1 MMIGNRLVSFFVL
14 MAIFSAVFAISA
26 ETTLPEE
33 EVEMIMEEFESM
45 VEGIDAFGIFVHN
58 TALSLPMF
66 IPGFGIIWGMF
77 SAFSTGIAFA
87 AIKSMNPLVE
97 QIPALSI
104 LFMTPFGLME
114 VAAYSIAM
122 SRSYMILHK
131 MIKRMPIRP
140 DYRIIGIEIAILVG
154 LLLAGGFVE
163 YYFIENIPTDSP
175 KI

>member
-87 AIKSMNPLVE
+87 AIKSVNPLVE

-122 SRSYMILHK
+122 SRSYIFIHK
-131 MIKRMPIRP
+131 IVKKVPIRS
-140 DYRIIGIEIAILVG
+140 DIRVTLVEIIIVVG
-154 LLLAGGFVE
+154 LLLVGAYVE
-163 YYFIENIPTDSP
+163 YYMIETSSQI
-175 KI
+175 

>member
-1 MMIGNRLVSFFVL
+1 MIGNRLVSFFVL

-87 AIKSMNPLVE
+87 AIKSVNPLVE

-122 SRSYMILHK
+122 SRSYIFIHK
-131 MIKRMPIRP
+131 IVKKIPIRN
-140 DYRIIGIEIAILVG
+140 DIRVTLIEIVILLG
-154 LLLAGGFVE
+154 LLFTGAYVE
-163 YYFIENIPTDSP
+163 WYMIEMSSQM
-175 KI
+175 

>member
-1 MMIGNRLVSFFVL
+1 

-26 ETTLPEE
+26 EANLPEE

-45 VEGIDAFGIFVHN
+45 VEGIDAFGIFLHN

-87 AIKSMNPLVE
+87 AIKSMNPLLE

-122 SRSYMILHK
+122 SRSYMLIHK
-131 MIKRMPIRP
+131 IIKKVSIRSDIP
-140 DYRIIGIEIAILVG
+140 VTLVEIIIVVSLLLVG
-154 LLLAGGFVE
+154 AYVE
-163 YYFIENIPTDSP
+163 YYMIEMSSQI
-175 KI
+175 

>member
-1 MMIGNRLVSFFVL
+1 MMMGNRIVLFFIL

-33 EVEMIMEEFESM
+33 EVEMIMEEFEAM

-87 AIKSMNPLVE
+87 AIKSMNPLLE

-122 SRSYMILHK
+122 SRSYIFIHK
-131 MIKRMPIRP
+131 IIKKVPIRS
-140 DYRIIGIEIAILVG
+140 DIRVTLVEIIIVVG
-154 LLLAGGFVE
+154 LLLIGAYVE
-163 YYFIENIPTDSP
+163 YYMIETSTQI
-175 KI
+175 

>member
-1 MMIGNRLVSFFVL
+1 MMMGNRILLFFIL

-87 AIKSMNPLVE
+87 AIKSVNPLVE

-122 SRSYMILHK
+122 SRSYIFIHK
-131 MIKRMPIRP
+131 IVKKIPIRN
-140 DYRIIGIEIAILVG
+140 DIRVTLIEIIILLG
-154 LLLAGGFVE
+154 LLFTGAYVE
-163 YYFIENIPTDSP
+163 WYMIEMSSQM
-175 KI
+175 

>member
-1 MMIGNRLVSFFVL
+1 MMIGNRFISFFVL

-26 ETTLPEE
+26 EIPLPEE
-33 EVEMIMEEFESM
+33 EVEMIMEEFEEM

-77 SAFSTGIAFA
+77 SAFSTGVAFS
-87 AIKSMNPLVE
+87 AIKSVNPLVE

-114 VAAYSIAM
+114 VAAYSLAM
-122 SRSYMILHK
+122 SRSYILMHK
-131 MIKRMPIRP
+131 IIKKITIRN
-140 DYRIIGIEIAILVG
+140 DIRVTLVEILILLG
-154 LLLAGGFVE
+154 LLLTGGYVE
-163 YYFIENIPTDSP
+163 WYMIEMSSQI
-175 KI
+175 

>member
-1 MMIGNRLVSFFVL
+1 MIGNRIVSFFVL

-87 AIKSMNPLVE
+87 AIKSVNPLVE

-122 SRSYMILHK
+122 SRSYIFIHK
-131 MIKRMPIRP
+131 IVKKIPIRN
-140 DYRIIGIEIAILVG
+140 DIRVTLIEIVILLG
-154 LLLAGGFVE
+154 LLFTGAYVE
-163 YYFIENIPTDSP
+163 WYMIEMSSQM
-175 KI
+175 

>member
-1 MMIGNRLVSFFVL
+1 MMIGNRIVSFFVL

-87 AIKSMNPLVE
+87 AIKSVNPLVE

-114 VAAYSIAM
+114 VAAYSIEM
-122 SRSYMILHK
+122 SRSYIFIHK
-131 MIKRMPIRP
+131 I
-140 DYRIIGIEIAILVG
+140 V
-154 LLLAGGFVE
+154 
-163 YYFIENIPTDSP
+163 N
-175 KI
+175 

>member
-1 MMIGNRLVSFFVL
+1 MMIGNRIVSFFVL

-33 EVEMIMEEFESM
+33 EVEMIMEEFEAM

-87 AIKSMNPLVE
+87 AIKSMNPLLE

-122 SRSYMILHK
+122 SRSYIFIHK
-131 MIKRMPIRP
+131 IIKKVPIRS
-140 DYRIIGIEIAILVG
+140 DIRVTLVEIMIVVG
-154 LLLAGGFVE
+154 LLFIGAYVE
-163 YYFIENIPTDSP
+163 WYMIEMASQI
-175 KI
+175 

>member
-1 MMIGNRLVSFFVL
+1 MMIGNRIISFFVL

-33 EVEMIMEEFESM
+33 EVEMILEEFESM

-87 AIKSMNPLVE
+87 AIKSVNPLVE

-122 SRSYMILHK
+122 SRSYIFIHK
-131 MIKRMPIRP
+131 IIKKIPIRN
-140 DYRIIGIEIAILVG
+140 DIRVTLVEIIILLG
-154 LLLAGGFVE
+154 LLFIGAYVE
-163 YYFIENIPTDSP
+163 WYMIEMSS
-175 KI
+175 

>member
-1 MMIGNRLVSFFVL
+1 MMLGNRIVLFFIL
-14 MAIFSAVFAISA
+14 MTIFSAVFAISA
-26 ETTLPEE
+26 EVDLPEE

-45 VEGIDAFGIFVHN
+45 VEGIDAFGIFLHN

-87 AIKSMNPLVE
+87 AIKSMNPLLE

-122 SRSYMILHK
+122 SRSYMLIHK
-131 MIKRMPIRP
+131 IIKKVSIRSDIP
-140 DYRIIGIEIAILVG
+140 VTLVEIIIVVSLLLVG
-154 LLLAGGFVE
+154 AYVE
-163 YYFIENIPTDSP
+163 YYMIEMSSQI
-175 KI
+175 

>member
-1 MMIGNRLVSFFVL
+1 MMGNRILLFFIL

-33 EVEMIMEEFESM
+33 EVEMIMEEFEAM

-87 AIKSMNPLVE
+87 AIKSMNPLLE

-122 SRSYMILHK
+122 SRSYIFIHK
-131 MIKRMPIRP
+131 IIKKVPIRS
-140 DYRIIGIEIAILVG
+140 DIRVTLVEIIIVVG
-154 LLLAGGFVE
+154 LLLIGAYVE
-163 YYFIENIPTDSP
+163 YYMIETSTQI
-175 KI
+175 

>member
-1 MMIGNRLVSFFVL
+1 MMLGNRIVLFFIL
-14 MAIFSAVFAISA
+14 MTIFSAVFAISA
-26 ETTLPEE
+26 EADLPEE

-45 VEGIDAFGIFVHN
+45 VEGIDAFGIFLHN

-77 SAFSTGIAFA
+77 SAFSTGVAFA
-87 AIKSMNPLVE
+87 AIKSMNPLLE

-122 SRSYMILHK
+122 SRSYMLIHK
-131 MIKRMPIRP
+131 IIKKVSIRSDIP
-140 DYRIIGIEIAILVG
+140 VTLVEIIIVVSLLLVG
-154 LLLAGGFVE
+154 AYVE
-163 YYFIENIPTDSP
+163 YYMIETSSQI
-175 KI
+175 

>member
-1 MMIGNRLVSFFVL
+1 MMMGNRILLFFIL

-33 EVEMIMEEFESM
+33 EVEMIMEEFEAM

-87 AIKSMNPLVE
+87 AIKSMNPLLE

-122 SRSYMILHK
+122 SRSYIFIHK
-131 MIKRMPIRP
+131 IIKKVPIRS
-140 DYRIIGIEIAILVG
+140 DIRVTLVEIIIVVG
-154 LLLAGGFVE
+154 LLLIGAYVE
-163 YYFIENIPTDSP
+163 YYMIETSTQI
-175 KI
+175 

>member
-1 MMIGNRLVSFFVL
+1 MMIGNRIISFFVL

-87 AIKSMNPLVE
+87 AIKSVNPLVE

-122 SRSYMILHK
+122 SRSYIFIHK
-131 MIKRMPIRP
+131 IIKKIPIRN
-140 DYRIIGIEIAILVG
+140 DIRVTLIEIIILLG
-154 LLLAGGFVE
+154 LLFTGAYVE
-163 YYFIENIPTDSP
+163 WYMIEMSSQI
-175 KI
+175 

>member
-1 MMIGNRLVSFFVL
+1 MMGNRILLFFIL
-14 MAIFSAVFAISA
+14 MAIFSAVFAVSA
-26 ETTLPEE
+26 EANLPEE

-45 VEGIDAFGIFVHN
+45 VEGIDAFGIFLHN

-87 AIKSMNPLVE
+87 AIKSMNPLLE

-122 SRSYMILHK
+122 SRSYMLIHK
-131 MIKRMPIRP
+131 IIKKVSIRSDIP
-140 DYRIIGIEIAILVG
+140 VTLVEIIIVVSLLLVG
-154 LLLAGGFVE
+154 AYVE
-163 YYFIENIPTDSP
+163 YYMIEMSSQI
-175 KI
+175 

>member
-1 MMIGNRLVSFFVL
+1 MMIGNRIVLFFIL

-26 ETTLPEE
+26 EITLPEE
-33 EVEMIMEEFESM
+33 EVEMIMEEFEAR
-45 VEGIDAFGIFVHN
+45 VEGIDAFGILVHN

-87 AIKSMNPLVE
+87 AIKSMNPLLE

-122 SRSYMILHK
+122 SRSYIFIHK
-131 MIKRMPIRP
+131 IVKKVPIRS
-140 DYRIIGIEIAILVG
+140 DIRVTLVEIMIVVG
-154 LLLAGGFVE
+154 LLFIGAYVE
-163 YYFIENIPTDSP
+163 YYMIEMSSQL
-175 KI
+175 

>member
-1 MMIGNRLVSFFVL
+1 MIGNRIILFFIL

-87 AIKSMNPLVE
+87 AIKSMNPLLE

-122 SRSYMILHK
+122 SRSYIFIHK
-131 MIKRMPIRP
+131 IIKKVPIRS
-140 DYRIIGIEIAILVG
+140 DIRVTLVEIIIVVG
-154 LLLAGGFVE
+154 LLLIGAYVE
-163 YYFIENIPTDSP
+163 YYMIETSTQI
-175 KI
+175 

>member
-1 MMIGNRLVSFFVL
+1 MMLGNRIVLFFIL

-26 ETTLPEE
+26 EANLPEE

-45 VEGIDAFGIFVHN
+45 VEGIDAFGIFLHN

-87 AIKSMNPLVE
+87 AIKSMNPLLE

-122 SRSYMILHK
+122 SRSYMLIHK
-131 MIKRMPIRP
+131 IIKRVSIRNDIP
-140 DYRIIGIEIAILVG
+140 VTLVEIIIVVSLLLVG
-154 LLLAGGFVE
+154 AYVE
-163 YYFIENIPTDSP
+163 WYMIETSSQI
-175 KI
+175 

>member
-1 MMIGNRLVSFFVL
+1 MMLGNRILLFFIL

-26 ETTLPEE
+26 EANLPEE

-45 VEGIDAFGIFVHN
+45 VEGIDAFGIFLHN

-77 SAFSTGIAFA
+77 SAFSTGVAFA
-87 AIKSMNPLVE
+87 AIKSMNPLLE

-122 SRSYMILHK
+122 SRSYMLIHK
-131 MIKRMPIRP
+131 IIKKVSIRSDIP
-140 DYRIIGIEIAILVG
+140 VTLVEIIIVVSLLLVG
-154 LLLAGGFVE
+154 AYVE
-163 YYFIENIPTDSP
+163 YYMIEMSSQI
-175 KI
+175 

>member
-1 MMIGNRLVSFFVL
+1 MMMGNRILLFFIL

-87 AIKSMNPLVE
+87 AIKSMNPLLE

-122 SRSYMILHK
+122 SRSYIFIHK
-131 MIKRMPIRP
+131 IIKKVPIRS
-140 DYRIIGIEIAILVG
+140 DIRVTLVEIIIVVG
-154 LLLAGGFVE
+154 LLLIGAYVE
-163 YYFIENIPTDSP
+163 YYMIETSTQI
-175 KI
+175 

>member
-1 MMIGNRLVSFFVL
+1 

-87 AIKSMNPLVE
+87 AIKSVNPLVE

-122 SRSYMILHK
+122 SRSYIFIHK
-131 MIKRMPIRP
+131 IVKKIPIRN
-140 DYRIIGIEIAILVG
+140 DIRVTLIEIIILLG
-154 LLLAGGFVE
+154 LLFTGAYVE
-163 YYFIENIPTDSP
+163 WYMIEMSSQM
-175 KI
+175 

>member
-1 MMIGNRLVSFFVL
+1 MMIGNRIVSFFVL

-87 AIKSMNPLVE
+87 AIKSVNPLVE

-122 SRSYMILHK
+122 SRSYIFIHK
-131 MIKRMPIRP
+131 IVKKIPIRY
-140 DYRIIGIEIAILVG
+140 DIRVTLIEIIILLG
-154 LLLAGGFVE
+154 LLFTGAYVE
-163 YYFIENIPTDSP
+163 WYMIEMSSQM
-175 KI
+175 

>member
-1 MMIGNRLVSFFVL
+1 MMIGNRIVSFFVL

-26 ETTLPEE
+26 ETNLPEE

-122 SRSYMILHK
+122 SRSYIFIHK
-131 MIKRMPIRP
+131 IVKKIPIRN
-140 DYRIIGIEIAILVG
+140 DIRVTLIEIVILLG
-154 LLLAGGFVE
+154 LLFTGAYVE
-163 YYFIENIPTDSP
+163 WYMIEMSSQM
-175 KI
+175 

>member
-1 MMIGNRLVSFFVL
+1 MMMGNRILLFFIL

-87 AIKSMNPLVE
+87 AIKSMNPLLE

-104 LFMTPFGLME
+104 FFMTPFGLME

-122 SRSYMILHK
+122 SRSYIFIHK
-131 MIKRMPIRP
+131 IIKKVPIRS
-140 DYRIIGIEIAILVG
+140 DIRVTFVEIMIVVG
-154 LLLAGGFVE
+154 LLFIGAYVE
-163 YYFIENIPTDSP
+163 WYMIEMASQI
-175 KI
+175 

>member
-1 MMIGNRLVSFFVL
+1 MMIGNRIVSFFVL

-87 AIKSMNPLVE
+87 AIKSVNPLVE

-122 SRSYMILHK
+122 SRSYIFIHK
-131 MIKRMPIRP
+131 IVKKIPIRN
-140 DYRIIGIEIAILVG
+140 DIRVTLVEIMIVVG
-154 LLLAGGFVE
+154 LLFIGAYVE
-163 YYFIENIPTDSP
+163 WYMIEMSSQM
-175 KI
+175 

>member
-1 MMIGNRLVSFFVL
+1 MMIGNRILLFFIL

-45 VEGIDAFGIFVHN
+45 VEGIDAFGIFLHN

-77 SAFSTGIAFA
+77 SAFSTGVAFA
-87 AIKSMNPLVE
+87 AIKSMNPLLE

-122 SRSYMILHK
+122 SRSFILIHK
-131 MIKRMPIRP
+131 IIKRVSIRSDIP
-140 DYRIIGIEIAILVG
+140 VTLVEIIIVVG
-154 LLLAGGFVE
+154 LLLVGAYVE
-163 YYFIENIPTDSP
+163 YYMIETSSQI
-175 KI
+175 

>member
-1 MMIGNRLVSFFVL
+1 MMIGNRIVLFFIL

-26 ETTLPEE
+26 EITLPEE

-45 VEGIDAFGIFVHN
+45 VEGIDAFGIFLHN

-77 SAFSTGIAFA
+77 SAFSTGVAFA
-87 AIKSMNPLVE
+87 AIKSMNPLLE

-122 SRSYMILHK
+122 SRSYIFIHK
-131 MIKRMPIRP
+131 IIKKVPIRS
-140 DYRIIGIEIAILVG
+140 DIRVTLVEIIIVVG
-154 LLLAGGFVE
+154 LLLIGAYVE
-163 YYFIENIPTDSP
+163 YYMIETSTQI
-175 KI
+175 

>member
-1 MMIGNRLVSFFVL
+1 MMIGNRILLFFIL

-45 VEGIDAFGIFVHN
+45 VEGIDAFGIFLHN

-87 AIKSMNPLVE
+87 AIKSMNPLLE

-122 SRSYMILHK
+122 SRSYIFIHK
-131 MIKRMPIRP
+131 IIKKVPIRS
-140 DYRIIGIEIAILVG
+140 DIRVTLVEIIIVVG
-154 LLLAGGFVE
+154 LLLIGAYVE
-163 YYFIENIPTDSP
+163 YYMIEMSSQI
-175 KI
+175 

>member
-1 MMIGNRLVSFFVL
+1 MMLGNRIVLFFIL

-26 ETTLPEE
+26 EANLPEE

-45 VEGIDAFGIFVHN
+45 VEGIDAFGIFLHN

-87 AIKSMNPLVE
+87 AIKSMNPLLE

-122 SRSYMILHK
+122 SRSYMLIHK
-131 MIKRMPIRP
+131 IIKKVSIRSDIP
-140 DYRIIGIEIAILVG
+140 VTLVEIIIVVSLLLVG
-154 LLLAGGFVE
+154 AYVE
-163 YYFIENIPTDSP
+163 YYMIEMSSQI
-175 KI
+175 

>member
-1 MMIGNRLVSFFVL
+1 MMLGNRILLFFIL

-26 ETTLPEE
+26 EANLPEE

-45 VEGIDAFGIFVHN
+45 VEGIDAFGIFLHN

-87 AIKSMNPLVE
+87 AIKSMNPLLE

-122 SRSYMILHK
+122 SRSYMLIHK
-131 MIKRMPIRP
+131 IIKRVSIRNDIP
-140 DYRIIGIEIAILVG
+140 VTLVEIIIVVG
-154 LLLAGGFVE
+154 LLLVGAYVE
-163 YYFIENIPTDSP
+163 YYMIETSSQI
-175 KI
+175 

>member
-33 EVEMIMEEFESM
+33 EVELIMEEFESM

-87 AIKSMNPLVE
+87 AIKSVNPLVE

-122 SRSYMILHK
+122 SRSYIFIHK
-131 MIKRMPIRP
+131 IVKKIPIRN
-140 DYRIIGIEIAILVG
+140 DIRVTLIEIIILLG
-154 LLLAGGFVE
+154 LLFTGAYVE
-163 YYFIENIPTDSP
+163 WYMIEMSSQM
-175 KI
+175 

>member
-87 AIKSMNPLVE
+87 AIKSVNPLVE

-122 SRSYMILHK
+122 SRSYILIHKIVKKVSIRSDIRVTLVEIMIV
-131 MIKRMPIRP
+131 
-140 DYRIIGIEIAILVG
+140 VG
-154 LLLAGGFVE
+154 LLFIGAYVE
-163 YYFIENIPTDSP
+163 WYMIEMSSQI
-175 KI
+175 

>member
-1 MMIGNRLVSFFVL
+1 MLGRRILLFFVF

-45 VEGIDAFGIFVHN
+45 VEGIDAFGIFLHN

-122 SRSYMILHK
+122 SRSYMIVHK

-140 DYRIIGIEIAILVG
+140 DFRIIGIELAILVG
-154 LLLAGGFVE
+154 LLLVGGFVE
-163 YYFIENIPTDSP
+163 YYFIESIPTDVP

>member
-1 MMIGNRLVSFFVL
+1 MIGNRILLFFIL

-26 ETTLPEE
+26 EANLPEE

-45 VEGIDAFGIFVHN
+45 VEGIDAFGIFLHN

-87 AIKSMNPLVE
+87 AIKSMNPLLE

-122 SRSYMILHK
+122 SRSYMLIHK
-131 MIKRMPIRP
+131 IIKRVSIRNDIP
-140 DYRIIGIEIAILVG
+140 VTLVEIIIVVSLLLVG
-154 LLLAGGFVE
+154 AYVE
-163 YYFIENIPTDSP
+163 WYMIETSSQI
-175 KI
+175 

>member
-1 MMIGNRLVSFFVL
+1 MMIGNRILLFFIL

-45 VEGIDAFGIFVHN
+45 VEGIDAFGIFLHN

-87 AIKSMNPLVE
+87 AIKSMNPLLE

-122 SRSYMILHK
+122 SRSYMLIHK
-131 MIKRMPIRP
+131 IIKKISIRSDIP
-140 DYRIIGIEIAILVG
+140 VTLVEIIIVVG
-154 LLLAGGFVE
+154 LLLVGAYVE
-163 YYFIENIPTDSP
+163 YYMIEMSSQI
-175 KI
+175 